1 MNLRIAILDYGV
13 GNLHS
18 VWHACKQFT
27 ENVTI
32 VSELSEFCPS
42 THIILPGVGAFD
54 VAVSEIRNRKF
65 DELIN
70 RSVMEHTPILGVC
83 IGMHVLA
90 RMGFENGKNSGLGI
104 FDAEVKH
111 LSEQDAIEGF
121 RVPHI
126 GWTKVEQSGVKSQA
140 KSGLGISGYFYFAH
154 SFGFVNLPKQYILS
168 EAILG
173 KLQIPAVVKS
183 GNVVGV
189 QFHPEKSGINGLR
202 FLEKFFETVPSNS
215 AKWI

>member
-1 MNLRIAILDYGV
+1 MNPRIAILDYGV

-18 VWHACKQFT
+18 VWHACKQFS
-27 ENVTI
+27 ENVTV
-32 VSELSEFCPS
+32 VSDISEYCPS
-42 THIILPGVGAFD
+42 THIVLPGVGAFD

-70 RSVMEHTPILGVC
+70 RSVIEQTPILGVC

-90 RMGFENGKNSGLGI
+90 RIGFENGINNGLGI

-111 LSEQDAIEGF
+111 LSEQEAIEGF

-126 GWTKVEQSGVKSQA
+126 GWTKVEKLDIKSQA
-140 KSGLGISGYFYFAH
+140 KSNLGISGYFYFAH
-154 SFGFVNLPKQYILS
+154 SYVYVDIPKQYILS
-168 EAILG
+168 EAVVG

-183 GNVVGV
+183 GNAVGV

-202 FLEKFFETVPSNS
+202 FLAKFFETVPSNS
-215 AKWI
+215 AE